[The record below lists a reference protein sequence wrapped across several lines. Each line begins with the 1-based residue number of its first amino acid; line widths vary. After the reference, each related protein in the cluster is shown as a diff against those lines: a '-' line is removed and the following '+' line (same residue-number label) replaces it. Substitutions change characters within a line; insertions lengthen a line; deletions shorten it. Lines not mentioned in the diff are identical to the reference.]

1 VFAVGNRFFSESDL
15 TTVICQE
22 PSVSR
27 ASVADAK
34 LKDPADASLTIWW
47 RGRTTEVSMSVVHN
61 TKRRAND
68 ICDGA
73 SKGRVRRADNAR
85 SRFVLAFAAG
95 AIWAGITLTDFPR
108 SSVGAVDPAKVI
120 CHEPSVSRAS
130 VADAKLKDPADASLT
145 IWWRQFYQA

>member
-1 VFAVGNRFFSESDL
+1 
-15 TTVICQE
+15 
-22 PSVSR
+22 VSR

-47 RGRTTEVSMSVVHN
+47 QGRTTEVSMSVVHN

-73 SKGRVRRADNAR
+73 PKGRGRCAGITR
-85 SRFVLAFAAG
+85 SRFVLALVAWTICTG
-95 AIWAGITLTDFPR
+95 TPSIGFPR
-108 SSVGAVDPAKVI
+108 PPVGAVDPAKVI

-145 IWWRQFYQA
+145 IWWHQFYQA